1 MDTSTSLPPNSVF
14 SIMPLPSLTILQ
26 WSATGL
32 FTLALAIGI
41 HVAHTSVASKKA
53 QQSRGQS
60 PFFDLPPELRNMV
73 YEHLIEPEQT
83 SHTSQPPHLT
93 DFRRNMNFVA
103 RTLRIPPSLL
113 PSVPKPRVIYHH
125 LNRLS
130 LVNRQFQ
137 SEFMDVY
144 HRNAT
149 FYSTL
154 DASSPGAPQHNVFT
168 NPKASG
174 ALSRVR
180 VASLKILATPG
191 ISGAFDPR
199 EVNSSGDWSLKNQV
213 FEAMESMQVLR
224 SMSLN
229 IQAAG
234 NQLWNPVWLWHFT
247 SQAFKESKVMAFKK
261 MEFTLENW
269 HFREPNHMVR
279 NDDGDWEWR
288 CAMDH
293 YMQDDIPKRLAIRE
307 FCGALYD
314 KCDVCEPSEEA
325 LGDI

>member
-1 MDTSTSLPPNSVF
+1 MEIRPSVSVRNIMST
-14 SIMPLPSLTILQ
+14 PSSTVLQ
-26 WSATGL
+26 WSVTAL

-41 HVAHTSVASKKA
+41 HAIHTSLCLKKA
-53 QQSRGQS
+53 PQSQAQS
-60 PFFDLPPELRNMV
+60 PFFNLPPELRNMV
-73 YEHLIEPEQT
+73 YEHLVVPEPK
-83 SHTSQPPHLT
+83 S
-93 DFRRNMNFVA
+93 RNSLPWSLPSLERSLAFVA
-103 RTLRIPPSLL
+103 KALRLPSSLSPSL
-113 PSVPKPRVIYHH
+113 PKPRIIYEH
-125 LNRLS
+125 LNTLS
-130 LVNRQFQ
+130 LVSRQFQ

-168 NPKASG
+168 NPKATG

-213 FEAMESMQVLR
+213 FEAMESMKVLR

-279 NDDGDWEWR
+279 NDEGEWEWR

-293 YMQDDIPKRLAIRE
+293 YMQDDIPRRLAIRE

-325 LGDI
+325 SSDI